1 MERIDTDL
9 LALDILAIM
18 RNVAGNPVE
27 MSSLLEKLF
36 SGPESD
42 SDFLQLVRAVTRL
55 RFLEM
60 SILNSLASL
69 PRLGPIEGYE
79 VYRDLS
85 KAVIMAG
92 LVHNEE
98 QAARLRSFYPHL
110 LTEADIDRIRLTV
123 RTGMSREDLS
133 KAADFL
139 AEVEHRLGDRLGAKK
154 HP

>member
-9 LALDILAIM
+9 LALDFLSIM
-18 RNVAGNPVE
+18 RDVAGNPAE
-27 MSSLLEKLF
+27 MTSLLDRLF
-36 SGPESD
+36 SAPEGD
-42 SDFLQLVRAVTRL
+42 SDFFQLVRAVTRL

-85 KAVIMAG
+85 RAVIMAG

-110 LTEADIDRIRLTV
+110 LSEADIERIRLTV
-123 RTGMSREDLS
+123 RTGMSKEDLS
-133 KAADFL
+133 KATEFL
-139 AEVEHRLGDRLGAKK
+139 SEIEARLGERLGK
-154 HP
+154 PRS